1 MAGAEQRGLALLRE
15 TRVRAAESEARRERG
30 DWISVLLIE
39 LPSRLRHRLVEE
51 GVDLAAVATE
61 IEQVIDRESRL
72 AHLLDSLGVQA
83 DVEDLHVLLEEALGS
98 LRGRGG
104 AQDPTAHFTEAELAE
119 LKRDGFDLRPLP
131 SADIDPAVG
140 TAVRSAELTATA
152 LSVQEAASLL
162 NVDESRIR
170 QRLNEGSLYGIKF
183 GRSWRLPRFQF
194 TGSGLIPGIDVV
206 LRRLSRNLHP
216 VAVWRWLTTAS
227 PDLVLDDEAWSPVNW
242 LLTGGD
248 PEVVASLGAEL

>member
-1 MAGAEQRGLALLRE
+1 MASVEQRGFALLRE
-15 TRVRAAESEARRERG
+15 TRVRAAEGEPRKEPG

-39 LPSRLRHRLVEE
+39 LPSRLRNRFAEE
-51 GVDLAAVATE
+51 GVDLATVATE

-83 DVEDLHVLLEEALGS
+83 DIEDLHVLLEEALGG
-98 LRGRGG
+98 LRERGG

-119 LKRDGFDLRPLP
+119 LERDGFDLRPLP
-131 SADIDPAVG
+131 SAEVDPAVR

-162 NVDESRIR
+162 GVDESRIR
-170 QRLNEGSLYGIKF
+170 QRLSEGSLYGIKV

-194 TGSGLIPGIDVV
+194 TSSGLIPGIDVV
-206 LRRLSRNLHP
+206 LRRLPPNLHP

-227 PDLVLDDEAWSPVNW
+227 PDLVLDDEARSPTDW

-248 PEVVASLGAEL
+248 PEAVASLGSEL